1 MQNQCDGLVLFFCYN
16 VMYIVGIAADCSICH
31 SSLLGEGIVVCCLFS
46 CLFCRL
52 QISFSFARFHSG
64 LPSERFDWFFLF
76 CFCAPA
82 PTACRDMI
90 HFASLSSTCLWNLRQ
105 NTNQHWEISQHKAKL
120 EKMTTKRQMQSRK
133 LLNICLDV
141 KNVKHLISHERLIW

>member
-1 MQNQCDGLVLFFCYN
+1 
-16 VMYIVGIAADCSICH
+16 MYIVGIAADCSICH

-64 LPSERFDWFFLF
+64 LPSERFDWFFVYFVLLCSRPDCLSWYDSF
-76 CFCAPA
+76 CLHCRVL
-82 PTACRDMI
+82 ACEIQDRTLI
-90 HFASLSSTCLWNLRQ
+90 NIEKSRSIKQ
-105 NTNQHWEISQHKAKL
+105 NIQ
-120 EKMTTKRQMQSRK
+120 KMTTKRQMQSRK